1 MKRTCT
7 ILCLVL
13 LSTATAAADGDV
25 HSLPLI
31 LHPTAPPAP
40 ALKYPLLP
48 EVRDT
53 IPGNA
58 VTHYRQAVK
67 NMKQDAPPRGDWEPT
82 VDKWLAFSLKDFPRE
97 EVGKF
102 LKQCETTFQEVE
114 AGARSENCDWELTER
129 LRKKGIATLLPD
141 VQEMR
146 SVASLLALRI
156 RYELATGRTDKAVG
170 TLRVGFA
177 LARHVADQPSLI
189 CALVGA
195 AVAALM
201 ENRLEEL
208 IQQPDAPNLYWALTD
223 LPRPFIDMRR
233 PMQGERVV
241 VYGTFPGMAET
252 AADLNAKPFTPEQV
266 EKAISM
272 LRFLKDRNND
282 VQRLT
287 NDAVMALQVAA
298 HHEAAKKTLIDQGR
312 PKELVDAMPHFQ
324 VGLLVALQ
332 QYDEWFD
339 ESLKWRNL
347 PFWESQA
354 EMTKA
359 AKRIDGMRDD
369 RNSPALGIARLLLPA
384 VQKILSASVRTDR
397 RIAAL
402 RCVEAVRLYAAA
414 HDGKLPSSLEQI
426 KDAPAPPDPVTG
438 KPFDYRVAGDHAF
451 LTCVPFPGQPPSSAN
466 TPKYELSIQRQ

>member
-1 MKRTCT
+1 
-7 ILCLVL
+7 
-13 LSTATAAADGDV
+13 
-25 HSLPLI
+25 
-31 LHPTAPPAP
+31 
-40 ALKYPLLP
+40 
-48 EVRDT
+48 
-53 IPGNA
+53 
-58 VTHYRQAVK
+58 
-67 NMKQDAPPRGDWEPT
+67 
-82 VDKWLAFSLKDFPRE
+82 
-97 EVGKF
+97 
-102 LKQCETTFQEVE
+102 
-114 AGARSENCDWELTER
+114 
-129 LRKKGIATLLPD
+129 
-141 VQEMR
+141 
-146 SVASLLALRI
+146 
-156 RYELATGRTDKAVG
+156 
-170 TLRVGFA
+170 
-177 LARHVADQPSLI
+177 
-189 CALVGA
+189 
-195 AVAALM
+195 
-201 ENRLEEL
+201 
-208 IQQPDAPNLYWALTD
+208 
-223 LPRPFIDMRR
+223 
-233 PMQGERVV
+233 MQGERVV

-359 AKRIDGMRDD
+359 AKRIDGLRDD

-384 VQKILSASVRTDR
+384 VQKILFASVRIDR

-402 RCVEAVRLYAAA
+402 RCVEAVRLFAAA
-414 HDGKLPSSLEQI
+414 HDGKLPQSLAEI
-426 KDAPAPPDPVTG
+426 KDSPVPLDPVTG
-438 KPFDYRVAGDHAF
+438 KAFKYHVGGDRAF
-451 LTCVPFPGQPPSSAN
+451 LSCTPFPGQPASQAN
-466 TPKYELSIQRQ
+466 TPSFELIMKK